1 MTTRQISETIDNIYA
16 FEVSESM
23 VSVVTDR
30 FLSQIEEWRNRPLA
44 EIYPIVLIDA
54 IYFFTGKMALYG
66 NWLFT
71 LCSVLMRIAG
81 REY

>member
-30 FLSQIEEWRNRPLA
+30 FLSQIEE
-44 EIYPIVLIDA
+44 
-54 IYFFTGKMALYG
+54 
-66 NWLFT
+66 
-71 LCSVLMRIAG
+71 
-81 REY
+81 